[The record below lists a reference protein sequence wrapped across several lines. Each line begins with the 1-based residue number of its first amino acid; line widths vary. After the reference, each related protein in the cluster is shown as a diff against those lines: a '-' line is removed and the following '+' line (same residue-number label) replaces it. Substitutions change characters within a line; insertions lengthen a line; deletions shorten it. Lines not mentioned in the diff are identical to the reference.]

1 MNHHVTL
8 TPSQRAWNDARKA
21 READRARKAMRLK
34 AVAPAP
40 KPIELPV
47 EKPRPRL
54 VQVAPVGQIIPLH
67 FNTFKTISISWVG
80 EYCPYAGGSVEL
92 ARDRSMTEIAIE
104 WLKRFPG
111 VSMAEIKGASR
122 ARRIVF
128 PRQIIIHAIKTERP
142 NLSFPQ
148 VGHWTGNRDHTTALH
163 AVNKIQAMIDN
174 GTFEAEVEEWHR
186 MFGKARAQ

>member
-1 MNHHVTL
+1 
-8 TPSQRAWNDARKA
+8 
-21 READRARKAMRLK
+21 MRLK

-40 KPIELPV
+40 MPIVKSADKP
-47 EKPRPRL
+47 KPRL
-54 VQVAPVGQIIPLH
+54 VQVAPTGQIIPLH

-80 EYCPYAGGSVEL
+80 EYCPYAGGSVEP

-111 VSMAEIKGASR
+111 VTMAEIKGSAR

-128 PRQIIIHAIKTERP
+128 PRQIIFHAIKTERP

-148 VGHWTGNRDHTTALH
+148 VGHWMGGRDHTTALH
-163 AVNKIQAMIDN
+163 SVNKIQVMIDN
-174 GTFEAEVEEWHR
+174 GTFDAEVEGWHR
-186 MFGKARAQ
+186 LFGKARTR

>member
-8 TPSQRAWNDARKA
+8 TPSQRARHDAAKA
-21 READRARKAMRLK
+21 READRVRKAMRLK

-40 KPIELPV
+40 KPIEPPA
-47 EKPRPRL
+47 EKPKPRL
-54 VQVAPVGQIIPLH
+54 IQVAPAGQIIPLH

-111 VSMAEIKGASR
+111 VTMVEIKGSAR

-128 PRQIIIHAIKTERP
+128 PRQIITFFIKHERQ
-142 NLSFPQ
+142 NISFPQ
-148 VGHWTGNRDHTTALH
+148 IGRWMGGRDHTTCLTSY
-163 AVNKIQAMIDN
+163 NKIKAMIDN
-174 GTFEAEVEEWHR
+174 GTFDAEVEEWHR
-186 MFGKARAQ
+186 MFGKARAE

>member
-34 AVAPAP
+34 SVAPAP
-40 KPIELPV
+40 KPIEPPI
-47 EKPRPRL
+47 EKPKPRL
-54 VQVAPVGQIIPLH
+54 VQVAPAGQII
-67 FNTFKTISISWVG
+67 F
-80 EYCPYAGGSVEL
+80 
-92 ARDRSMTEIAIE
+92 
-104 WLKRFPG
+104 
-111 VSMAEIKGASR
+111 
-122 ARRIVF
+122 
-128 PRQIIIHAIKTERP
+128 HAIKTERP

-148 VGHWTGNRDHTTALH
+148 VGHWMGNRDHTTALH

-174 GTFEAEVEEWHR
+174 GTFDAEVEEWHR